1 MSTQWHPV
9 FAHLLKL
16 ALGDYYDVQTEVP
29 VSELPRRG
37 DILLI
42 RRQERG
48 VPPFQ
53 GLWSHLSDWNVV
65 EFKGVG
71 DDPEEDDLELL
82 VHVGAGLT
90 LRLNEERRTRQQE
103 RLAARQVAFWYLA
116 PKLGETFLGRTRL
129 RTFLDYQTG
138 GLWRGTVWGHPA
150 WFVSYRDVPVE
161 EDTIPLRL
169 LDRDPGA
176 PAALGELVLGHQELL
191 RRFAPWLGA
200 LQPRLWQEMRH
211 MAGKFSGIIDWEAVG
226 KNTNLDEVV
235 RVLPPERVIEILG
248 LDRVIEVS
256 GAEKVLNELLARI
269 PLDELLA
276 RIPAEQLQEM
286 LRRRQEK
293 G

>member
-16 ALGDYYDVQTEVP
+16 SLGDYYDVQTEVP

-37 DILLI
+37 DLLLI

-48 VPPFQ
+48 SPPFA
-53 GLWSHLSDWNVV
+53 GLWSHLREWNVV

-82 VHVGAGLT
+82 AHVGTGLT
-90 LRLNEERRTRQQE
+90 YRLNEERRASQE
-103 RLAARQVAFWYLA
+103 APLGPSQVAFWYLA
-116 PKLGETFLGRTRL
+116 PRLGQTFLGQAQL

-138 GLWRGTVWGHPA
+138 GLWRGTAWGHPV

-161 EDTIPLRL
+161 EDTVPLHL

-176 PAALGELVLGHQELL
+176 PAALGELVLRHEELL
-191 RRFAPWLGA
+191 RRFAPWLDV
-200 LQPRLWQEMRH
+200 LQPRLWREMRH
-211 MAGKFSGIIDWEAVG
+211 MASTFRGIIDWEEVG
-226 KNTNLDEVV
+226 KNTNLDDVV
-235 RVLPPERVIEILG
+235 RVIPPERVIEILG

-256 GAEKVLNELLARI
+256 GAEKVLEKLLAHV
-269 PLDELLA
+269 
-276 RIPAEQLQEM
+276 PAEQLQEM